1 MTDTG
6 SVDPVDATVVE
17 RARERAADAERVLV
31 KTGTNSLTDD
41 ASRLDRVKL
50 DAIVADVMAL
60 RERGKSVVLV
70 SSGAVGAGMGLVG
83 RDADTLERSQA
94 LSTVGQSHLMRHYT
108 QSFDRFDQ
116 TVAQILVTRTDFHT
130 PERFEN
136 LRTTVE
142 TLLEWGVVPIVNE
155 NDAVATDE
163 LQIGDNDMIS
173 AAIATGIDI
182 DLLVT
187 LTDVS
192 GVYTGN
198 PKHDPDARRIEAV
211 DDNYEAVSRI
221 VDETGAVEF
230 GGIDTK
236 VEAARDAS
244 EHGVPA
250 IIAGS
255 ADQDVLERIAEGA
268 SVGTIFVPRD
278 PPERG
283 DVSTRDDPIE
293 LVGEP
298 GRRVRYRGDDSDE

>member
-1 MTDTG
+1 MTRAVDT
-6 SVDPVDATVVE
+6 VDAAVAE
-17 RARERAADAERVLV
+17 RTREQAAAAERVLV

-41 ASRLDRVKL
+41 GSRLDRVKL
-50 DAIVADVMAL
+50 DKIVADVMDL
-60 RERGKSVVLV
+60 RKRGKAVVLV
-70 SSGAVGAGMGLVG
+70 SSGAVGAGTGLIG
-83 RDADTLERSQA
+83 RDADTIQQRQA

-116 TVAQILVTRTDFHT
+116 TVAQILLTRTDFHT

-136 LRTTVE
+136 FRTTVE
-142 TLLEWGVVPIVNE
+142 TLLSWGVVPIINE

-198 PKHDPDARRIEAV
+198 PKRDADAELIPAIGS
-211 DDNYEAVSRI
+211 NYDAVSRI

-230 GGIDTK
+230 GGINTK

-244 EHGVPA
+244 DHGIPA

-255 ADQDVLERIAEGA
+255 ADPNVLERVATGAPVGTLFVPTDRRETEGA
-268 SVGTIFVPRD
+268 TPAAEPADIVPGVDTIDRV
-278 PPERG
+278 RG
-283 DVSTRDDPIE
+283 DTTNE
-293 LVGEP
+293 
-298 GRRVRYRGDDSDE
+298 